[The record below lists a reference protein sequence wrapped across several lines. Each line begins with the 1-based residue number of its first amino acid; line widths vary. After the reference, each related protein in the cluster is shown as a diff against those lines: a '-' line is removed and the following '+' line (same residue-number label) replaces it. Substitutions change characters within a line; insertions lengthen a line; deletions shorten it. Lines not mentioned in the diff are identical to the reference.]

1 MLMGLRIKTLFL
13 LLTSVALFAF
23 TLKHPFYL
31 GVTQIKHNSSNN
43 NLEVSVKLFVNDLED
58 ALKKINKKQID
69 LLNGKDSTY
78 LNQVINQYLL
88 SHLKLKANT
97 KLLQQKYLGYEIE
110 KDVIWIYAEYKS
122 EKIIGTLQIENT
134 LLYDYLA
141 QQTNIMRFEYGGKEH
156 HAKLNNPEKLA
167 TIKP

>member
-1 MLMGLRIKTLFL
+1 MGLRIKTLFL
-13 LLTSVALFAF
+13 LLTSVVLFAF
-23 TLKHPFYL
+23 TIKHPFYL
-31 GVTQIKHNSSNN
+31 GITQIKHNAANN

-88 SHLKLKANT
+88 SHLKLKANN
-97 KLLQQKYLGYEIE
+97 KLLQQNYIGYEIE
-110 KDVIWIYAEYKS
+110 KDVVWIFAEYPAEKS
-122 EKIIGTLQIENT
+122 ISALEIENT

-141 QQTNIMRFEYGGKEH
+141 QQTNIIRFEYNGKEH
-156 HAKLNNPEKLA
+156 HTKLNNPEKLA